1 MPVSDY
7 HVRNEEAQDCKEYA
21 PSDNL
26 ARLQQCQ
33 LYDTVRQLTLTRVHQ
48 NESFS

>member
-33 LYDTVRQLTLTRVHQ
+33 LYDTVTSANTY
-48 NESFS
+48 SSPPK